1 MKAILLASACALAM
15 TTFASAQS
23 NLGGSSAQT
32 VTPNSRGGTT
42 VGVDATKDTTNADRQ
57 TIPGN
62 TAAGGSNPSSPKSNQ
77 PGASKAGG
85 G

>member
-1 MKAILLASACALAM
+1 MKKILLASACVLAM
-15 TTFASAQS
+15 TSFASAQS
-23 NLGGSSAQT
+23 NIGGSSAQT

-42 VGVDATKDTTNADRQ
+42 VGVDATKDSTNADRR
-57 TIPGN
+57 TVPGN
-62 TAAGGSNPSSPKSNQ
+62 SAAGGSNPSAPKSNQ